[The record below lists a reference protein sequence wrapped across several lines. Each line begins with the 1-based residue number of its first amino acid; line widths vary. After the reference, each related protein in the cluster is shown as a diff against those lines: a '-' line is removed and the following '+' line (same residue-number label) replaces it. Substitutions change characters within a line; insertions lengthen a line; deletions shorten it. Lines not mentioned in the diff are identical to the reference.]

1 MDGSSGTPGKAPHLV
16 SEDDDDP
23 DIVAISG
30 HYPAISAPGPQDMG
44 GSRQG
49 ARDNQLKE
57 MKAPNFLDG
66 FFIFSQR

>member
-1 MDGSSGTPGKAPHLV
+1 MLVDGSSGTPGKAPHLV
-16 SEDDDDP
+16 SEDDD
-23 DIVAISG
+23 IVAIYG

-57 MKAPNFLDG
+57 IRAPIFWMG
-66 FFIFSQR
+66 FSFFM